1 MHNHLLQFSYTPFF
15 MHLPLNNSVIN
26 YDNRVVVLLEFFHS
40 AQLVCHNLRL
50 ESIYKIGHWQA
61 FSNLRF
67 RPMSLVSKS
76 LQDICHQIIS
86 QLWFLGIQWHAR
98 RLSRLSKWDFAP
110 VCPDWVI
117 YWTLG
122 NFSKPLATIKLPK
135 SSPFLDNF
143 LKVSKSSI
151 FLVKSFLGSFYRY
164 LATFTGHTA
173 SHYNDAG
180 SFKNHKNQEE
190 PTAQVPKDG
199 RELNVRTTI
208 LVETQGR
215 YPSVTRY

>member
-1 MHNHLLQFSYTPFF
+1 M
-15 MHLPLNNSVIN
+15 
-26 YDNRVVVLLEFFHS
+26 
-40 AQLVCHNLRL
+40 
-50 ESIYKIGHWQA
+50 
-61 FSNLRF
+61 
-67 RPMSLVSKS
+67 
-76 LQDICHQIIS
+76 
-86 QLWFLGIQWHAR
+86 
-98 RLSRLSKWDFAP
+98 
-110 VCPDWVI
+110 CPDWVI

-143 LKVSKSSI
+143 WKVSKSSI

-215 YPSVTRY
+215 YPSVTRYWNKRSPKFCTKWPHQFSLKIDVFQNKPTKSLHVWAPFVRKFFAKNFQESPNLVTL